1 MISHLEFEVTC
12 YWSIMEPELTD
23 TPFCYAPSPNNHTK
37 IESQNMR
44 QALKEKYRGL
54 GKYMPRGLDV
64 GRGKKVDSRKTDSG
78 SKLSNLSPR
87 SHCPFA
93 V

>member
-1 MISHLEFEVTC
+1 
-12 YWSIMEPELTD
+12 MEPELTD
-23 TPFCYAPSPNNHTK
+23 IPFCYAPSPNNHTK
-37 IESQNMR
+37 IESQNMM

-64 GRGKKVDSRKTDSG
+64 GRGKKVDSRNTDSQ
-78 SKLSNLSPR
+78 SKLPNLSPR
-87 SHCPFA
+87 SYRPFA